1 MRIKQLIE
9 EIDPNETPDRVSRR
23 FVTSDGRI
31 FYARLEDEVVMICVV
46 DAARPDWGKPNLV
59 LARTFQDAQHAASA
73 LDNLNVPLDIS
84 TLLNKGWVERD
95 RQSLREKG

>member
-1 MRIKQLIE
+1 MRMQLIE

-46 DAARPDWGKPNLV
+46 DAARPDWGKPNLF
-59 LARTFQDAQHAASA
+59 AKPSKTRNT
-73 LDNLNVPLDIS
+73 PLRP
-84 TLLNKGWVERD
+84 G
-95 RQSLREKG
+95 